1 MAYHGTYQKHTQ
13 RCHVKKDTEVKLYM
27 QERRKGTT
35 QRIAAARAGI
45 SERTARTYEHRGKL
59 LSQLKRPHDWNT
71 RSDPFEQDWP
81 WIVAQLERDP
91 ALQGTTLFALLGER
105 HPERYRPTQVRTLQR
120 HIATWKALQGK
131 PQEVIFEQRH
141 TPGERAQSDFTHME
155 DLGVTIA
162 GEAFPHLVYHFV
174 LTYSNMEA
182 VSICFSETFEALA
195 EGIEKALW
203 QLGGVP
209 QQHRTDQLSAAVRH
223 LPKSDQEE
231 WTQRYQALMA
241 HYGVQPTWNNTGIAH
256 ENGDVEQAHHR
267 FKQAVDQAL
276 RARGSR
282 DFADRS
288 AYQHFV
294 QTLVS
299 KRNQTRA
306 VRFAQEKVVLRPLPL
321 APLAPC
327 KELRVT
333 VSRFSTIQILANTYS
348 VPSRLIGSSVLIRV
362 RAETLE
368 GYVGTVHAFSV
379 PRLLGK
385 HQHRINYQHIIWS
398 LVRKPG
404 AFAAYRYR
412 DDLFPTTTFRLA
424 YDRLVSQRATRADQ
438 NYVRI
443 LHLAAS
449 TSEADVET
457 ALTLLLEAESLPTFD
472 AVRDLV
478 CLPQK
483 AALPHIQ
490 APTLDLTLYDQL
502 IPSRRIQPT
511 HA

>member
-1 MAYHGTYQKHTQ
+1 M
-13 RCHVKKDTEVKLYM
+13 KKDTEVKLYM

-45 SERTARTYEHRGKL
+45 SERTARSYERAGKL
-59 LSQLKRPHDWNT
+59 PSQLKRPHDWNT
-71 RSDPFEQDWP
+71 RSNPFEQDWP

-91 ALQGTTLFALLGER
+91 ALQGTTLFALLCER
-105 HPERYRPTQVRTLQR
+105 HPERYRPTHVRTLQR
-120 HIATWKALQGK
+120 HIATWKALYGQ
-131 PQEVIFEQRH
+131 PQEVIFEQQH
-141 TPGERAQSDFTHME
+141 SPGERAQSDFTHME

-162 GEAFPHLVYHFV
+162 GQAFPHMVYHFV
-174 LTYSNMEA
+174 LTYSNTEA
-182 VSICFSETFEALA
+182 VNICFSETFEALA

-209 QQHRTDQLSAAVRH
+209 QQHRTDHLSAAVRH
-223 LPKSDQEE
+223 LPKSDREE
-231 WTQRYQALMA
+231 WTERYQALMA
-241 HYGVQPTWNNTGIAH
+241 HYGMQPTWNNTGIAH

-282 DFADRS
+282 DFTDRS
-288 AYQHFV
+288 AYQHFL

-306 VRFAQEKVVLRPLPL
+306 QRWALEKEHLHPLPL
-321 APLAPC
+321 TPLAPC

-333 VSRFSTIQILANTYS
+333 VTRFSTIQILGNTYS
-348 VPSRLIGSSVLIRV
+348 VPSRLIGSHLLIRV

-368 GYVGTVHAFSV
+368 GYVGTSHAFTL

-385 HQHRINYQHIIWS
+385 QQHRITYQHIIWS

-412 DDLFPTTTFRLA
+412 DDLFPTTIFRFA
-424 YDRLVSQRATRADQ
+424 YDRLVSGRAKRADHE
-438 NYVRI
+438 YVRI

-449 TSEADVET
+449 TCEAEVET
-457 ALTLLLEAESLPTFD
+457 ALTLLLEAERLPTFD

-483 AALPHIQ
+483 ATLPAIQ
-490 APTLDLTLYDQL
+490 APTLDLTPYDQL
-502 IPSRRIQPT
+502 IPSRRIQST

>member
-1 MAYHGTYQKHTQ
+1 
-13 RCHVKKDTEVKLYM
+13 M

-45 SERTARTYEHRGKL
+45 SERTARTYEHAGKL
-59 LSQLKRPHDWNT
+59 PSQLKHPHDWNT
-71 RSDPFEQDWP
+71 RTDPFEEDWP
-81 WIVAQLERDP
+81 WVIAQLERDP
-91 ALQGTTLFALLGER
+91 ALQGSTLFALLCEK
-105 HPERYRPTQVRTLQR
+105 HPGRYRSTQVRTLQR
-120 HIATWKALQGK
+120 HIATWKALHGK

-141 TPGERAQSDFTHME
+141 VPGERAQSDFTHME

-174 LTYSNMEA
+174 LTYSNAEA
-182 VSICFSETFEALA
+182 ASMCFSETFEALA
-195 EGIEKALW
+195 EGIEKTLW
-203 QLGGVP
+203 HLGGVP
-209 QQHRTDQLSAAVRH
+209 LQHRTDHLSAAVRQ
-223 LPKSDQEE
+223 LRKEEQED
-231 WTQRYQALMA
+231 WTLRYQALMA
-241 HYGVQPTWNNTGIAH
+241 HYGMQPTWNNTGIAH

-294 QTLVS
+294 QTLVYN
-299 KRNQTRA
+299 RNQTRA
-306 VRFAQEKVVLRPLPL
+306 SRWASEKEVLRPLPI

-333 VSRFSTIQILANTYS
+333 VTRFSTIHILGNTYS
-348 VPSRLIGSSVLIRV
+348 VPSRLIGTNVLIRV

-368 GYVGTVHAFSV
+368 GYVGTAHAFTL
-379 PRLLGK
+379 PRLIGK
-385 HQHRINYQHIIWS
+385 HQHRITYQHIIWS

-424 YDRLVSQRATRADQ
+424 YDRLVAGRTTRADHE
-438 NYVRI
+438 YVRI

-457 ALTLLLEAESLPTFD
+457 ALTLLLETETLPTAD
-472 AVRDLV
+472 AVRELV
-478 CLPQK
+478 CIAPLSSIPAMQ
-483 AALPHIQ
+483 I
-490 APTLDLTLYDQL
+490 PTLDLASYDQL
-502 IPSRRIQPT
+502 IPSRRT